1 MSTARMALP
10 TAEPA
15 ADIFDQLRHASGL
28 LTAHELSQILRLSPK
43 TLYSY
48 AERDLIPH
56 FKIETTFGSPGWKWR
71 NGCADGTPNTSNSPG
86 YPSARMDNTWPDR
99 LSRIQLMQSSTP
111 ARRKRTCRPRGSAGY
126 AAESMLRKPQAV
138 QGR

>member
-10 TAEPA
+10 AAEPA

-56 FKIETTFGSPGWKWR
+56 FKIESSIRFSGMEVAEWLRSRRHSAQQQLHRVSISPHR
-71 NGCADGTPNTSNSPG
+71 
-86 YPSARMDNTWPDR
+86 
-99 LSRIQLMQSSTP
+99 
-111 ARRKRTCRPRGSAGY
+111 
-126 AAESMLRKPQAV
+126 
-138 QGR
+138 